1 MPGSKPACS
10 PARLALDDT
19 AIEVVHLLQ
28 NMGLIVRRVEDTPS
42 GTTIEIVI
50 PKLH

>member
-1 MPGSKPACS
+1 MQRSKPACS

-19 AIEVVHLLQ
+19 AIEVVRVLQ
-28 NMGLIVRRVEDTPS
+28 NMGLIVRRVEDTP
-42 GTTIEIVI
+42 TATVIEIAI